1 MSRSW
6 LELTVL
12 SVAVVAGAL
21 AFGITL
27 TSHHEDLPAL
37 QAVLVVFT
45 GWSFIG
51 AGLIARARQPQNRTG
66 LLLIAIGFW
75 WLVAALYASNRSLV
89 FTIGLLISAV
99 PAAFL
104 VHLLVAYP
112 NGRLESRW
120 ERVLVATGYGLTTLI
135 ANLPFLLVDRR
146 PISGCDE
153 CPGNA
158 FLVRDSHSVTTVFT
172 VLFETTAVVFLL
184 AVVATLL
191 RRWHRSSPA
200 ARRTLTP
207 VLTAGATT
215 LLLFGVS
222 VFTQDFVPTVAR
234 VVGWAAT
241 LAFSAI
247 PYLFLWGLLRS
258 RLARAD
264 IGRALADGSVKGL
277 PREIQASIRRLLHDP
292 TAELLISCERPE
304 WGYTD
309 VEGTRRDV
317 EAVDG
322 GRAVVPIELEGRRLA
337 AIVHDEALLEEPAL
351 VEEVAAAVAL
361 EVARDK
367 ALFDLQASE
376 RRGRALLAALPDKMF
391 RLSGD
396 GVVLDIQENPNS
408 GWSAPPARVHV
419 GSSAYDAPVPREI
432 IDRVMAAGRR
442 ALETAQLQTLE
453 WEIDLDGEQ
462 RYTEGRFIPSG
473 DNEFIVVVRDVGDRR
488 RQEVE
493 RAALHR
499 VALAVAS
506 EAKAEEIF
514 DLVAK
519 EVGGVLGAHAVR
531 LVRFEPG
538 GTEAVIVGGWHEP
551 DVPVLPVGRRYP
563 MEGSAS
569 EAVYRTGRAVRR
581 QRGAANVSR
590 ELAEQMERLDV
601 NSLVAA
607 PITVSGCTW
616 GVVVTTL
623 TAPHSFP
630 PGTEERLEEFT
641 QLVSLALANEESR
654 TQLAASR
661 VRLVS
666 AGDEERRR
674 LERNLHDGAQQ
685 RLVSL
690 ALSLRHARGRLVSDP
705 GETGALLS
713 AASAEL
719 DVALEELRELARG
732 IHPAVLTNRGL
743 APALESLADRAPLP
757 VELEL
762 ELPTGRRLPEAV
774 EAAAY
779 YLVSEALANI
789 AKHAN
794 ACCAVVRVASD
805 NGSAVVEI
813 ADDGVGGAD
822 PHGGSGLRG
831 LTDRIEALDG
841 TLDVFSPPGGGTRI
855 RAEIPC
861 D

>member
-1 MSRSW
+1 MSRSG
-6 LELTVL
+6 LQL
-12 SVAVVAGAL
+12 AVVTVAFAAGAL
-21 AFGITL
+21 AFGISL
-27 TSHHEDLPAL
+27 TSNHEDLPAL

-66 LLLIAIGFW
+66 LLLIAVGLW
-75 WLVAALYASNRSLV
+75 WLVAALHASNRSLV
-89 FTIGLLISAV
+89 FTIGMLISAV

-112 NGRLESRW
+112 NGRLESQW
-120 ERVLVATGYGLTTLI
+120 ERVLVATGYGLTTI
-135 ANLPFLLVDRR
+135 ANLPFLLFDRR
-146 PISGCDE
+146 PISGCAE
-153 CPGNA
+153 CPANA
-158 FLVRDSHSVTTVFT
+158 FLVSDSDPVTTVFT
-172 VLFETTAVVFLL
+172 ALFETLAVVFLL
-184 AVVATLL
+184 AVVTTLV

-215 LLLFGVS
+215 LLLFSVS
-222 VFTQDFVPTVAR
+222 VGTQDLVPTVAW
-234 VVGWAAT
+234 VAGWAAT

-247 PYLFLWGLLRS
+247 PFLFLWGLLRS

-264 IGRALADGSVKGL
+264 ISRALADGSVKGL
-277 PREIQASIRRLLHDP
+277 PHEMEASIRRLLHDP
-292 TAELLISCERPE
+292 TAELLIWCGRPA
-304 WGYTD
+304 WAYTD
-309 VEGTRRDV
+309 IEGTRRDL

-322 GRAVVPIELEGRRLA
+322 GRAIVPIELEGRRLA

-351 VEEVAAAVAL
+351 VEQVAAAVAL
-361 EVARDK
+361 EVARDQ

-396 GVVLDIQENPNS
+396 GTILDIQENSSS
-408 GWSAPPARVHV
+408 GWSAPPARVQV

-432 IDRVMAAGRR
+432 TDRVMAAGRR
-442 ALETAQLQTLE
+442 ALETGELQTLE
-453 WEIDLDGEQ
+453 WEADLDGQQ
-462 RYTEGRFIPSG
+462 RHTEGRFIPSG
-473 DNEFIVVVRDVGDRR
+473 EDEFYVVVRDVSDRK

-499 VALAVAS
+499 VALAVAG
-506 EAKAEEIF
+506 EAKTDEIF

-519 EVGGVLGAHAVR
+519 EVGGVLDADAVR

-551 DVPVLPVGRRYP
+551 GVRVLPVGRRYP
-563 MEGSAS
+563 MKGSAS

-581 QRGAANVSR
+581 ERGAANVSR
-590 ELAEQMERLDV
+590 ELADQMWRLDV
-601 NSLVAA
+601 NSLVAG
-607 PITVSGCTW
+607 PITVSGRPW

-690 ALSLRHARGRLVSDP
+690 ALSLRHARGKLVSDP
-705 GETGALLS
+705 GKTDALLS
-713 AASAEL
+713 AASGEL

-762 ELPTGRRLPEAV
+762 KLPNGRRLPERV

-779 YLVSEALANI
+779 YLASEALANV

-794 ACCAVVRVASD
+794 ASCVVVRVASD
-805 NGSAVVEI
+805 NGSAVVEV

-822 PHGGSGLRG
+822 PQQGSGLRG

-841 TLDVFSPPGGGTRI
+841 KLAVFSRPGEGTRI
-855 RAEIPC
+855 RAEIPY